1 MSVRNYK
8 HSGNNINSAANFRQ
22 AVDIEDAAHA
32 INQINRRIR
41 LDKKAE
47 DYERHKAKVTL
58 SRTMDAWLAKEIP

>member
-1 MSVRNYK
+1 MSNRN
-8 HSGNNINSAANFRQ
+8 HHGNNNLSSGANFRQ

-32 INQINRRIR
+32 MNAINRRIR
-41 LDKKAE
+41 LDKNAD